1 MKSIPASPGEFV
13 GLNLSF
19 LLLTLLLSLCL
30 YSSIQAGSLLLAH
43 GEGLVQGR
51 LEQKIPFHDG
61 KGEVYQ
67 IGFSD
72 EQGLERHFY
81 QYHRKRSDRALGSPL
96 YFYMTNEGIVLKSQV
111 SRYGFILL
119 ISFTLSLGLSLIV
132 GGMLIKV
139 FTHRIECVARSRKI
153 QYMLTLFKCVM
164 FVLSIVGVISAANRI
179 HTDFFLPVDKANVI
193 SITCHHRP
201 VYQVKAYSPSWRTEF
216 EADWH
221 FFNEISPATGQE
233 VNTYYSPNSK
243 LAFARTPSNKVYSI
257 ALLCIAIA
265 YISFTLVIL
274 IKGRILYR

>member
-1 MKSIPASPGEFV
+1 MKSIPVSPGEFV

-51 LEQKIPFHDG
+51 LEQKIPFLDG
-61 KGEVYQ
+61 KEEVYQ
-67 IGFSD
+67 IRFRD
-72 EQGLERHFY
+72 EKGIERHFY

-111 SRYGFILL
+111 PRYGFILI

-132 GGMLIKV
+132 GGMWIKA

-153 QYMLTLFKCVM
+153 QHMLTLFKGVM
-164 FVLSIVGVISAANRI
+164 CVLSIVGVISAVNRI
-179 HTDFFLPVDKANVI
+179 HTDFFLTVDKANVI
-193 SITCHHRP
+193 SITCHHPP
-201 VYQVKAYSPSWRTEF
+201 VYQVKAYSLSRRTEF

-233 VNTYYSPNSK
+233 VNTRYSPNSE
-243 LAFARTPSNKVYSI
+243 LAFARTPSNKVCSI
-257 ALLCIAIA
+257 VLLCIAIA

-274 IKGRILYR
+274 INGRILYR